1 MIRRTNKWAGAGLVL
16 ALAMTT
22 SACDDFLTVDN
33 PTVVEAAAVDPI
45 ADAPVFANSAQQNLA
60 TAYGWL
66 IMYSGWFTGETR
78 VVETFPTRH
87 EFGRRALTDT
97 NSSLNADVW
106 RPLSV
111 ARASADN
118 LRRTLTGTAG
128 EQTVHNARA
137 AMVGGFSVLLMAE
150 HFCVGT
156 ISGPGNE
163 PGPALNEQE
172 MLAAAI
178 ERFTVAINVGR
189 AVNTAASNAIANA
202 ALVGRARAHLQAG
215 NNQQAIA
222 DANAVPA
229 GFVFNLNYIDD
240 VGARTRLSNRMWQ
253 FTVDRGSIGVAPA
266 FRVNDPRV
274 PQLAPGTH
282 PYNAFEGAV
291 QGDFFVQQKYPTY
304 NAPIRLASKL
314 EADYIAAEAGGMATQ
329 LTMIQARRAANQQP
343 VYAGGLDA
351 QSVLREFLWQKNLDF
366 YLEGKRMGDFR
377 RHPTAITGMPDPNQP
392 YWITG
397 FGAMGTDT
405 CWPLPRAETD
415 NNPIF

>member
-1 MIRRTNKWAGAGLVL
+1 MIRRINRWAGAGFAL
-16 ALAMTT
+16 ALALTT
-22 SACDDFLTVDN
+22 SACGDFLTVDN

-66 IMYSGWFTGETR
+66 IMYSGWFTGETL

-87 EFGRRALTDT
+87 EFGRRAITDT
-97 NSSLNADVW
+97 NASLNGDIW
-106 RPLSV
+106 GPLSV

-128 EQTVHNARA
+128 ENTVHNARA

-163 PGPALNEQE
+163 PGPPLNMAQ
-172 MLAAAI
+172 MLDAAI

-222 DANAVPA
+222 DAQAVPA

-240 VGARTRLSNRMWQ
+240 SGNRTRLGNRMWQ
-253 FTVDRGSIGVAPA
+253 FTADRGSIGVAPA
-266 FRVNDPRV
+266 FRLDDPRV
-274 PQLAPGTH
+274 PTLAPGTH
-282 PYNAFEGAV
+282 PYNAFEGAA
-291 QGDFFVQQKYPTY
+291 QGDFFVQQKYPNY
-304 NAPIRLASKL
+304 AAPIRLASKL
-314 EADYIAAEAGGMATQ
+314 EADYIAAEAGGTATQ
-329 LTMIQARRAANQQP
+329 LAMIQARRTASNQAA
-343 VYAGGLDA
+343 YTGGLDP
-351 QSVLREFLWQKNLDF
+351 QSVLREFLWQKHLDF
-366 YLEGKRMGDFR
+366 FLEGKRMGDFR
-377 RHPTAITGMPDPNQP
+377 RHPDAITAMPDPNRP
-392 YWITG
+392 YWIAGYGT
-397 FGAMGTDT
+397 MGSDT

-415 NNPIF
+415 NNPLF